1 MVSPCGLGVST
12 PSFLGLPQPQLGLS
26 PRDGGRSLSHRGS
39 GDGCRQGSGLQ
50 RKWQGK
56 WVSVTV
62 GKLGAPGLLLELWG
76 VWPGLC
82 YSILRLGVLLGAS
95 SSLPLSPCPFFLPPL
110 PSPSSSLTFF
120 HPPLSLYFT
129 LPYIFF
135 LPFPIACL
143 FCFLINRQL
152 QSQNS
157 GPETQEV

>member
-82 YSILRLGVLLGAS
+82 YSILRRGVLLGAS
-95 SSLPLSPCPFFLPPL
+95 PFSLSRLPPSTALTFLFTHFFPSSPFFLLYPL
-110 PSPSSSLTFF
+110 LHFLSSFPHSL
-120 HPPLSLYFT
+120 LV
-129 LPYIFF
+129 
-135 LPFPIACL
+135 L
-143 FCFLINRQL
+143 F
-152 QSQNS
+152 SY
-157 GPETQEV
+157 